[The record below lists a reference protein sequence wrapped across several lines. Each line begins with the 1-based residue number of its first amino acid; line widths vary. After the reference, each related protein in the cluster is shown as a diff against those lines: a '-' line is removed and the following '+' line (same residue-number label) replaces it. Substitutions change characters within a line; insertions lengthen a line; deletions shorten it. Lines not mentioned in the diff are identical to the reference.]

1 MLEPI
6 KLLRSFIKTRSLLL
20 ATFAF
25 LYEIMGH
32 EWSGGELVCPHKVYS
47 LTIKHIVKGRVV
59 GELKIRTCVSCD
71 PFM

>member
-1 MLEPI
+1 
-6 KLLRSFIKTRSLLL
+6 
-20 ATFAF
+20 
-25 LYEIMGH
+25 MGH